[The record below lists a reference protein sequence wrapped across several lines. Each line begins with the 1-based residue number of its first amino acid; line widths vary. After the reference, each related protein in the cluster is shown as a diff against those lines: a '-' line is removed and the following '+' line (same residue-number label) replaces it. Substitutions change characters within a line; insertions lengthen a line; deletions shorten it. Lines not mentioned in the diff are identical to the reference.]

1 MDVRIS
7 EYKFNINKQIFV
19 FIPFSFLKPLNV
31 LLHNSLFLS
40 VDTNYFSLWLNPL
53 I

>member
-19 FIPFSFLKPLNV
+19 FIPFSFLKSLNMFYYTTAYILV
-31 LLHNSLFLS
+31 LTQTVS
-40 VDTNYFSLWLNPL
+40 VCG
-53 I
+53 